1 MKLNDRWLGSEGCDG
16 LIKATGIILT
26 GGRGRRLNDRDKAL
40 INYKNMPF
48 LFHVLEALRGFE
60 EIIIVTSE
68 RNYESHLNSIEAWK
82 RDHSSYIK
90 GRQNI
95 EVVKDIIPESGPV
108 GGIYTGLFTA
118 MYDRV
123 CILSV
128 DTPMVTQSLVRYLID
143 VDSGNGKSVTLP
155 CADGKVHP
163 LIGVYSKSLHG
174 DFKKALD
181 SRQLKLMRVIE
192 NFHLDLIRQED
203 LMEKGF
209 STKIFANINTQN
221 DLDRI

>member
-1 MKLNDRWLGSEGCDG
+1 
-16 LIKATGIILT
+16 
-26 GGRGRRLNDRDKAL
+26 
-40 INYKNMPF
+40 
-48 LFHVLEALRGFE
+48 
-60 EIIIVTSE
+60 
-68 RNYESHLNSIEAWK
+68 
-82 RDHSSYIK
+82 
-90 GRQNI
+90 
-95 EVVKDIIPESGPV
+95 
-108 GGIYTGLFTA
+108 
-118 MYDRV
+118 
-123 CILSV
+123 
-128 DTPMVTQSLVRYLID
+128 MVTQNLVRYLID

-209 STKIFANINTQN
+209 STKIFANINTQMTSIASRSFFYMS
-221 DLDRI
+221 DLQYHSRILIAPSIDICETTIVYRVRRGKESVICKR